1 MQENTENRNPF
12 LIPSNRGRKSGYE
25 NAREFLEEKYNNNES
40 VEITELAKTLRV
52 AYNTA
57 RNYIS
62 RFLEEKTGSNAIT
75 SCYQYR
81 K

>member
-1 MQENTENRNPF
+1 MQENTENRNLF

-25 NAREFLEEKYNNNES
+25 NARELLEKKYNNKET
-40 VEITELAKTLRV
+40 VEITELAKTLKV

-62 RFLEEKTGSNAIT
+62 RFLEEKGSNTIT
-75 SCYQYR
+75 SCYQY
-81 K
+81 KK

>member
-1 MQENTENRNPF
+1 MQKNIENKNLF

-25 NAREFLEEKYNNNES
+25 NARELLEEKYNNKET
-40 VEITELAKTLRV
+40 VEITELAKTLKV

-62 RFLEEKTGSNAIT
+62 RFLEEKGSNAIT